1 MKKNM
6 NRKGKLIMKNR
17 RNHSSHEEEY
27 FFRISLHTISDVN
40 EFCNVMTGLERFVV
54 AAEVRSGTYIVD
66 AKSLMGILSLN
77 LSKPV
82 EVWFKVEMNDQLRN
96 MDMDKYFAAKI
107 EKWLVGENAHE

>member
-27 FFRISLHTISDVN
+27 FFRIALKTIADVN

-54 AAEVRSGTYIVD
+54 SAEVRSGTYIVD
-66 AKSLMGILSLN
+66 AKSLMGIFSLN

-107 EKWLVGENAHE
+107 EKWLVGDKAHE

>member
-1 MKKNM
+1 MKNM

-27 FFRISLHTISDVN
+27 FFRISLKTISDVN

-54 AAEVRSGTYIVD
+54 AAEVISGTYIVD
-66 AKSLMGILSLN
+66 AKSLMGIFSLN